1 MDNETNTIIK
11 VSCFV
16 GLMIEIWKINK
27 VVDVS
32 INAENPTILGIFPR
46 LQIKDKGSYE
56 ESGTKVFDKMV
67 RFFECNINIWDLTP
81 LKSPSSNPSP
91 TPAQSFEI

>member
-1 MDNETNTIIK
+1 MLDNETNTIIK

-32 INAENPTILGIFPR
+32 INQENPTFLGILPR
-46 LQIKDKGSYE
+46 LKFTDKGNYE
-56 ESGTKVFDKMV
+56 ESGTKEYDRMV
-67 RFFECNINIWDLTP
+67 RLITP
-81 LKSPSSNPSP
+81 IKTILAHIESRDWILK
-91 TPAQSFEI
+91 